1 VRTKVKKTDK
11 SKMQKRARKLLIKRT
26 EKKQKNKTKRLRR
39 LHKNISTK
47 RADRETYKLEDEVR
61 RIQAQGAR
69 DSARMSA
76 EAAEK
81 AVEITEEEYNKAKET
96 LEDLGVQQEET
107 KA

>member
-1 VRTKVKKTDK
+1 MKKIDK
-11 SKMQKRARKLLIKRT
+11 NKIQKRARKLLIKRT

-39 LHKNISTK
+39 LHQNINTK

-61 RIQAQGAR
+61 RIQAQGMR

-81 AVEITEEEYNKAKET
+81 AVKITEEEYNKVKED
-96 LEDLGVQQEET
+96 LEDLENQQEEI